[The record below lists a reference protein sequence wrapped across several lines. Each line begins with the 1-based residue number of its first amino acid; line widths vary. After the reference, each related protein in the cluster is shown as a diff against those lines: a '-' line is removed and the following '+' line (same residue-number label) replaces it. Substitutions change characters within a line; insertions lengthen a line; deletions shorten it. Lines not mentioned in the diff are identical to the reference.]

1 MNTLKTFVLMAGL
14 TVLLI
19 MAGSAIGGRSGM
31 FIAFIFAAGMN
42 FASYWFS
49 DKIVLKMYRAKEVNE
64 SAAPELYGLVRTL
77 STRARLPMPKV
88 YLIPGD
94 QPNAFAT
101 GRNPEHSAVAVTEGI
116 KRILNREELE
126 GVIGHELAHIRNRDI
141 LIGTVAATIAG
152 AISMIATMAQ
162 WAMIFGGGRSDDDE
176 GGGGGIL
183 SFLVMIIVAPIAAML
198 IQLAISRSREYLADE
213 AGARIAG
220 NPRHLA
226 SALRKLHAAS
236 QRIPLQANPA
246 TAHMFIV
253 SPLRGRGFTRLFST
267 HPPMEKRV
275 ARLES
280 MVGERFSYG
289 RHLNL

>member
-19 MAGSAIGGRSGM
+19 MAGNAIGGRSGM
-31 FIAFIFAAGMN
+31 FIAFILAAGMN

-101 GRNPEHSAVAVTEGI
+101 GRNPEHSAIAVTEGI

-176 GGGGGIL
+176 GGGIL

-198 IQLAISRSREYLADE
+198 IQMAISRSREYLADE

-220 NPRHLA
+220 NPRSLA
-226 SALRKLHAAS
+226 SALRKLDAAS

-253 SPLRGRGFTRLFST
+253 SPLRGCGFTSLFST

-275 ARLES
+275 SRLES
-280 MVGERFSYG
+280 MLGERFSYG

>member
-1 MNTLKTFVLMAGL
+1 MNTLKTIVLMAGL

-19 MAGSAIGGRSGM
+19 MAGNAIGGRSGM
-31 FIAFIFAAGMN
+31 LIAFIFAAGMN

-176 GGGGGIL
+176 GGGIL

>member
-1 MNTLKTFVLMAGL
+1 MNTLKTFVLMASL

-19 MAGSAIGGRSGM
+19 MAGNAIGGRSGM
-31 FIAFIFAAGMN
+31 LIAFIFAAGMN

-116 KRILNREELE
+116 MRILNREELA

-176 GGGGGIL
+176 GGGIL

-198 IQLAISRSREYLADE
+198 IQMAISRSREYLADE

-220 NPRHLA
+220 NPRSLA
-226 SALRKLHAAS
+226 SALRKLDAAS

-253 SPLRGRGFTRLFST
+253 SPLRGRGFTSLFST

-275 ARLES
+275 SRLES

>member
-1 MNTLKTFVLMAGL
+1 MGHYLIFLVERIDMNTLKTFVLMAGL

-19 MAGSAIGGRSGM
+19 MAGNAIGGRSGM
-31 FIAFIFAAGMN
+31 FIAFILAAGMN

-64 SAAPELYGLVRTL
+64 GAPELYGLVRTL

-88 YLIPGD
+88 YLIPGE

-101 GRNPEHSAVAVTEGI
+101 GRNSEHSAIAVTEGI

-162 WAMIFGGGRSDDDE
+162 WAMILGGGRSDDDE
-176 GGGGGIL
+176 GGGIL

-198 IQLAISRSREYLADE
+198 IQMAISRSREYLADE
-213 AGARIAG
+213 AGARSARQSPLSGQRSEKAGCGIAA
-220 NPRHLA
+220 HT
-226 SALRKLHAAS
+226 AAS
-236 QRIPLQANPA
+236 KSRNGA
-246 TAHMFIV
+246 
-253 SPLRGRGFTRLFST
+253 
-267 HPPMEKRV
+267 
-275 ARLES
+275 
-280 MVGERFSYG
+280 
-289 RHLNL
+289 